1 MEPNTA
7 ASVMLQFS
15 YVATRDGKHIQPF
28 AANSN
33 STNLQLFAKFAAI
46 CKILTKNRDSCV
58 NKNLP
63 QCFCLKCLKK
73 VPNITTLLDMLVKK
87 NKYKWFLLGWLS
99 FFRKLKPLQKVKGH
113 VLLQNHNDS
122 DELFNFHTSFFNY

>member
-1 MEPNTA
+1 
-7 ASVMLQFS
+7 MLQFS

-33 STNLQLFAKFAAI
+33 STILQLFAKFAAI

-58 NKNLP
+58 NNNLP

-73 VPNITTLLDMLVKK
+73 VPNITTLLDMLDKK
-87 NKYKWFLLGWLS
+87 NKYKWFLLG
-99 FFRKLKPLQKVKGH
+99 
-113 VLLQNHNDS
+113 
-122 DELFNFHTSFFNY
+122 

>member
-1 MEPNTA
+1 MKSLKFAWLENRNPDCKLIKFPLEPNTA

-73 VPNITTLLDMLVKK
+73 VPNITTFLDMLVKK
-87 NKYKWFLLGWLS
+87 NKYKWFLLG
-99 FFRKLKPLQKVKGH
+99 
-113 VLLQNHNDS
+113 
-122 DELFNFHTSFFNY
+122 